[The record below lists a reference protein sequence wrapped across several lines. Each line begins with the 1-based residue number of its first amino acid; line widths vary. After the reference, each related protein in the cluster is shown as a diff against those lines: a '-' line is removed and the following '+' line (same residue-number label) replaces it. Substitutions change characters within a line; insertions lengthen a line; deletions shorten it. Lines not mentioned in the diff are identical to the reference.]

1 MMMMMMMMSKIR
13 LNTIVHST
21 SKFEVTHHVAVRTN
35 ADEAK
40 TLGLRDQRRQF
51 KLLGGVLTLA
61 NSHTLPL
68 LHIPVLGGSISVLPE
83 HNSNA
88 SGIMGFDCVG
98 GWPGVW
104 TPPR

>member
-1 MMMMMMMMSKIR
+1 MGKDVGDSE
-13 LNTIVHST
+13 LS
-21 SKFEVTHHVAVRTN
+21 
-35 ADEAK
+35 ADNSS
-40 TLGLRDQRRQF
+40 
-51 KLLGGVLTLA
+51 LLGGVLTLV

>member
-1 MMMMMMMMSKIR
+1 MGKDVGGLELS
-13 LNTIVHST
+13 
-21 SKFEVTHHVAVRTN
+21 
-35 ADEAK
+35 ADNSS
-40 TLGLRDQRRQF
+40 
-51 KLLGGVLTLA
+51 LLGGVLTLA